1 MQAERLLGSAPEGMR
16 QRAAEGRLNRPFS
29 REQIEK
35 SNNDGQNQQCMDHGT
50 RNVKSKT
57 QKPEDQKDRSNRP
70 QHLRISTAGIPTLVT
85 KIQSSW
91 LVLS

>member
-1 MQAERLLGSAPEGMR
+1 MLGLAPEGMK
-16 QRAAEGRLNRPFS
+16 QRAAEGLLNRAS
-29 REQIEK
+29 SGKQIEK
-35 SNNDGQNQQCMDHGT
+35 RNNDGQNQQCVNHRT

-57 QKPEDQKDRSNRP
+57 QKPEDQKDRSNCP

>member
-1 MQAERLLGSAPEGMR
+1 M
-16 QRAAEGRLNRPFS
+16 AARSNETLNRS
-29 REQIEK
+29 SSCKEIEK
-35 SNNDGQNQQCMDHGT
+35 RNNDGQNQQCVDHGT

-57 QKPEDQKDRSNRP
+57 EKPEDQKDRSNRP
-70 QHLRISTAGIPTLVT
+70 QHLRVSTAGIPALVD